1 VALQQI
7 DATDGPIAGAHSFYR
22 GTSPKYYDNETQEC
36 LQALCGRM
44 DTDAAA
50 TVWDAALATTWG
62 RAPVWFHGDVAS
74 GNLLVRDGRLS
85 AVIDFGTCG
94 VGDPACDLV
103 IAWTLFHG
111 RSREV
116 FRDRVQQDADTWARA
131 RGWVLWKALISLG
144 DDAHDIAWALNAPII
159 EEVIADHERFG

>member
-1 VALQQI
+1 MALQQI

-36 LQALCGRM
+36 LQALCGRI

-85 AVIDFGTCG
+85 AVIDFGTRRRRPRLRPRHR
-94 VGDPACDLV
+94 VDL
-103 IAWTLFHG
+103 IPWAKPRGLPRPRAAKRRYLGAGPWLG
-111 RSREV
+111 ALEG
-116 FRDRVQQDADTWARA
+116 ADQPRRTMPTTQP
-131 RGWVLWKALISLG
+131 GN
-144 DDAHDIAWALNAPII
+144 NAPII
-159 EEVIADHERFG
+159 EEVIADHERYG